1 MARTPQEILQHH
13 DQAVF
18 ANDAAAMKEDY
29 TDDAVLITMKGVFKG
44 PDKIA
49 QVLQQLVADMPN
61 MRPYDNPNVGMTVE
75 GDTVFLR
82 WALDSDAGTIKD
94 AFDTIVCKDG
104 KIWRQT
110 TNFVIEPK

>member
-94 AFDTIVCKDG
+94 ALDTIVCKDG